1 MLIGYNCRCTVST
14 WILISVYPQ
23 TLILSTKT
31 SLHPDRAVREALAER
46 VYRVTRQLRIR
57 DNATKRTVVQST
69 DNAKAYV
76 FRDIENV
83 AIEHGM
89 ITDDKKVD
97 IPEPINGDT
106 YTIAQ
111 LYRFVKGLSR
121 DDGGKV
127 NSFSANRR

>member
-1 MLIGYNCRCTVST
+1 MPLHSFNLDSD
-14 WILISVYPQ
+14 ISIPANTGVVN
-23 TLILSTKT
+23 KKN
-31 SLHPDRAVREALAER
+31 SLRPDRAVREALAER

-83 AIEHGM
+83 TIEHGLTNNKSAG
-89 ITDDKKVD
+89 IS
-97 IPEPINGDT
+97 EPINGDT

-127 NSFSANRR
+127 NGFSANRR